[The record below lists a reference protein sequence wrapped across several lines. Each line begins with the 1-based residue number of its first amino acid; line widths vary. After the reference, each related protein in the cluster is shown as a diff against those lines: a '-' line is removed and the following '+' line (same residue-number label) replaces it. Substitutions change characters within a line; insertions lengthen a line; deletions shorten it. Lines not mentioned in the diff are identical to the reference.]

1 MRKIIHIQLTDSY
14 PDFYYKGIVE
24 MLKRHF
30 ENVNKDTYK
39 LKDGVFLK
47 SNREELLIYEEEG

>member
-47 SNREELLIYEEEG
+47 FNREELLIYEEEG